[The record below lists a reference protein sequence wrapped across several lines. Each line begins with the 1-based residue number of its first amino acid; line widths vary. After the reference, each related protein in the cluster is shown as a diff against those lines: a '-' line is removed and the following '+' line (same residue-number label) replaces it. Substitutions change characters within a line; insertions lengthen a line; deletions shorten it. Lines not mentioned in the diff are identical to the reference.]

1 MRRESL
7 RRIRW
12 TRCLSIAACAANI
25 GACQTAN
32 APSSSVAAVSDS
44 GATYFPQAEWRTESP
59 AAVGFDAARLDN
71 AVRDVSAGRYGSMHG
86 VLVVRFGYLVLEH
99 YEAWDKSRV
108 HTMQSVT
115 KSVTSL
121 LFGIVRNKVS
131 SEAGNLDRPVLDVF
145 KKYSSVANVDDR
157 KRALTLRHLMTM
169 RTSMDF
175 WEQPYPGSPLD
186 QLNRSSDDWV
196 KFVLDRP
203 MTGTPG
209 SEWAYNSGAAITMG
223 GVIRELSATNVDE
236 FARRE
241 LFAPIGATGET
252 WAKSPYDGLP
262 HCGGG
267 LNLKPPD
274 LARVGYLV
282 LRHGRWGDR
291 EIVPSA
297 WLDLTTA
304 PVTRGSPV
312 FFSSYGSA
320 YGYFWWL
327 FPTRRGGTDT
337 GIIAASGSGGQW
349 LFVIP
354 SLDLVVAIVAADG
367 NGLDLLYDG
376 ILPALRQ

>member
-1 MRRESL
+1 VFRSSGDTLQSL
-7 RRIRW
+7 GVVCDDSDHFLVGVKFHELASLAALLIDVVEDDAAEPAFRAAVGAVRLLIGDTSPRPFARKCARAR
-12 TRCLSIAACAANI
+12 TPALSEPARLRLPVCRHACAACA
-25 GACQTAN
+25 
-32 APSSSVAAVSDS
+32 
-44 GATYFPQAEWRTESP
+44 
-59 AAVGFDAARLDN
+59 
-71 AVRDVSAGRYGSMHG
+71 
-86 VLVVRFGYLVLEH
+86 
-99 YEAWDKSRV
+99 
-108 HTMQSVT
+108 
-115 KSVTSL
+115 SVTSL
-121 LFGIVRNKVS
+121 LFGIAQAKAS
-131 SEAGNLDRPVLDVF
+131 ADAGNLDRPVLDVF
-145 KKYSSVANVDDR
+145 KKYSSIANVDDR
-157 KRALTLRHLMTM
+157 KRSLTLRHLMTM

-209 SEWAYNSGAAITMG
+209 SAWAYNSGAAIAMG
-223 GVIRELSATNVDE
+223 GVIRELSGRNVDD
-236 FARRE
+236 FARSE
-241 LFAPIGATGET
+241 LFEPIGATGET
-252 WAKSPYDGLP
+252 WARSPYDGLP

-267 LNLKPPD
+267 LNLKATD

-291 EIVPSA
+291 EIVPRA

-354 SLDLVVAIVAADG
+354 SLDLVVAIVAAEG

-376 ILPALRQ
+376 ILAALQQ